1 MNVTI
6 DSESLAALL
15 ALEGDLR
22 CSRDRNLDLL
32 DQKLNLEA
40 QLRDFKEENESFR
53 KNPPVYINQTAK
65 VGEKIV
71 AFRTLMG
78 IMLKDGIRFA
88 GHDSN
93 WINAI
98 KALRTLCDAESS
110 SCRLPLKEAKE
121 LIEEYRKD

>member
-15 ALEGDLR
+15 ALEGDLK
-22 CSRDRNLDLL
+22 CSR
-32 DQKLNLEA
+32 
-40 QLRDFKEENESFR
+40 R

-88 GHDSN
+88 EPDSN